1 MSVNLKEKIQEGLQA
16 LNIHGVTDIK
26 LTQLEQFVAMLLEK
40 NQVMNLTAI
49 TEPNEVITR
58 HLLDSAALLPFLPE
72 EGGANT
78 LIDIGTGA
86 GFPGIPLKILRPDL
100 EVTLMDALEKRLLWL
115 EEVSDHL
122 ALDGIHTLHGRGEE
136 LPHNKEFREQFHLAT
151 SRAVADMRILAE
163 LSLPFVKVGG
173 LFLAMKSTE
182 SELEI
187 RNAEG
192 AIAVL
197 GGKIQ
202 KVEEYHIPFTGIS
215 QRVVVIEKVKETP
228 EKYPRRWAKMK
239 NTPITIS

>member
-1 MSVNLKEKIQEGLQA
+1 MSVNLKEKIQQGLQE
-16 LNIHGVTDIK
+16 LEICHVTEEQ
-26 LTQLEQFVAMLLEK
+26 LAQLEQFVAMLLEK
-40 NQVMNLTAI
+40 NKVMNLTAI

-72 EGGANT
+72 VDSTHT

-122 ALDGIHTLHGRGEE
+122 ELDRVATLHGRGEE
-136 LPHNKEFREQFHLAT
+136 LPHESQFREQFHLAT
-151 SRAVADMRILAE
+151 SRAVADMGILAE

-182 SELEI
+182 SEQEI

-197 GGKIQ
+197 GGKIR
-202 KVEEYHIPFTGIS
+202 KVVEYQIPFTGIS

-228 EKYPRRWAKMK
+228 DKYPRRWAKMK
-239 NTPITIS
+239 NTPIVI